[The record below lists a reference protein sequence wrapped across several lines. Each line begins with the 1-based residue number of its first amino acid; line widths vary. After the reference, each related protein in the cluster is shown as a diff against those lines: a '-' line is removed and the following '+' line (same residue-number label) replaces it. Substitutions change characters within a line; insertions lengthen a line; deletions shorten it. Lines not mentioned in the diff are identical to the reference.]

1 MKLSCALVGAQV
13 HFFSVDIDAKKT
25 VADLKIAIQKK
36 LLEYV
41 NVDKLQLYLAKKYY
55 GDGTWLTENDVKNRV
70 KATARL
76 TLLNSARLTLQRVQL
91 RDGNEQHDAA
101 GNRLVHVL
109 VVVPSDLETVPTKK
123 RKLAEIGDLLAPF
136 SPETI
141 LTQKKKLAEIGD
153 LISPSLFATCK
164 GGGSWVKWLKKLDG
178 QVECHRVDRSDDKL
192 PIPIVLLNET
202 FARFQENCQQ
212 IKFGQKDCEFVTE
225 LCGGLSTP
233 YDSKAKFAQKARE
246 LLTGYLLVDNP
257 VAIITPATVDGS
269 WSDGSHRFGE
279 TLLLNLTC
287 KLQKGDGG
295 GDPTMENVAYYIK
308 KLPKVIDRQ
317 YPCFLVNICGP
328 LMNVFGIVN
337 TGDEEVICEPLV
349 VGFPLLYFDNESM
362 LISLIR
368 MCVSLK
374 TAVKE
379 LTDECYKIS
388 GGCRRSVPCVPPA
401 ALDRLRFPYKDSVEV
416 NGERT
421 TFQYLEVIYRY
432 VFKARQV
439 ETNAPCI
446 IKFSK
451 RYGKE
456 VHEYCSKVGFAPELL
471 FYESLPNGWVF
482 IVMEELQ
489 LVPLRKANDRAT
501 VRDQLL
507 KIQKALRDMSFVH
520 GDLREN
526 NVLWDSVKN
535 RVVLIDFDWS
545 GQDGVATYPPFMNTE
560 IAWPSGAEC
569 GKPLRVAH
577 DEYWFESIAAQ
588 LK

>member
-1 MKLSCALVGAQV
+1 MTELKLFCALVDTQAVFYVTINGE
-13 HFFSVDIDAKKT
+13 KT
-25 VADLKIAIQKK
+25 VYDLKKAIKNEK
-36 LLEYV
+36 PNDLEK
-41 NVDKLQLYLAKKYY
+41 VDTAMLQLYLAKKC
-55 GDGTWLTENDVKNRV
+55 DGLWLTENDVKNGV
-70 KATARL
+70 SSTAGL
-76 TLLNSARLTLQRVQL
+76 TLLNAAQAPLQ
-91 RDGNEQHDAA
+91 DAILGEGLHEPSKEDKVA
-101 GNRLVHVL
+101 GNGPVHVL
-109 VVVPSDLETVPTKK
+109 VSVPESVGRTPAIISTKK
-123 RKLAEIGDLLAPF
+123 RKNLAEIGE
-136 SPETI
+136 SIT
-141 LTQKKKLAEIGD
+141 
-153 LISPSLFATCK
+153 PSLFKHCK
-164 GGGSWVKWLKKLDG
+164 GGGNWVKRLKTLDG
-178 QVECHRVDRSDDKL
+178 QIECHRVDRSDGKT
-192 PIPIVLLNET
+192 PIPIVLMNET
-202 FARFQENCQQ
+202 FARFQDNCQR
-212 IKFGQKDCEFVTE
+212 IEFGQEDCEFVTE

-233 YDSKAKFAQKARE
+233 YDSKTIFAQKARE
-246 LLTGYLLVDNP
+246 LLTDYLFVGYP
-257 VAIITPATVDGS
+257 SIIRQATVDGS
-269 WSDGSHRFGE
+269 WSDGSYYVGD
-279 TLLLNLTC
+279 TLMFNLTC

-308 KLPKVIDRQ
+308 SLPKVIDRQ
-317 YPCFLVNICGP
+317 YPCFLVNICGS
-328 LMNVFGIVN
+328 LMSVFGIVN
-337 TGDEEVICEPLV
+337 SGDEEVVCEPLV
-349 VGFPLLYFDNESM
+349 VSFPLLYFDNELM
-362 LISLIR
+362 MVSLVR

-379 LTDECYKIS
+379 LTDESDKLNDIYQ
-388 GGCRRSVPCVPPA
+388 RSVPCVSPVS
-401 ALDRLRFPYKDSVEV
+401 LDRLRFPYKDSVEV

-456 VHEYCSKVGFAPELL
+456 VHEFCSKSGFAPELL

-489 LVPLRKANDRAT
+489 LVPLYKANDRAT

-526 NVLWDSVKN
+526 NVQWDPVKN

-545 GQDGVATYPPFMNTE
+545 GKDGVATYPPFMNTG
-560 IAWPSGAEC
+560 IAWPVGAEC

-577 DEYWFESIAAQ
+577 DEYWFEAIAAE
-588 LK
+588 LKRFRVV